1 MKNNKQLI
9 LFSEKG
15 NFSDMRVFV
24 NEGELLIEE
33 EISKALQE
41 RGESEY
47 SANKKAE
54 RIVDNNYYRIIDN
67 YNKDLTNMKINGK
80 NIRESIYINRDVLRA
95 NVIKKLE
102 ELLSLVKDN
111 QADKIKLDW
120 RLAGDYDE
128 EDEPLRSFYVFD
140 GNTPGQ
146 GLLEELFDL
155 SNVQQEIN
163 EKKIEDNK
171 ISQQELATKM
181 DCVKRVEHPDLGEVI
196 RIGGDELDEYYLNVL
211 VRGVPTGKSITK
223 VIYRYKED
231 FYSGSGVIVY
241 LDSDGQWH
249 IDSLGHCSCFGPIEQ
264 YNGIGYSLEQV
275 VKLLE
280 EKDERYAYEA
290 NPIMREIIIELVK
303 EQGE

>member
-41 RGESEY
+41 RGESKY

-54 RIVDNNYYRIIDN
+54 RIVDNNYYRVIDN

-80 NIRESIYINRDVLRA
+80 DIKEPIYINRDVLKA

-111 QADKIKLDW
+111 QANRIKLDW
-120 RLAGDYDE
+120 YLTSDCDE
-128 EDEPLRSFYVFD
+128 VYVFD

-146 GLLEELFDL
+146 GLLAELFDL

-163 EKKIEDNK
+163 EKKLEDNK
-171 ISQQELATKM
+171 ISQQELEMIEDQEWK
-181 DCVKRVEHPDLGEVI
+181 
-196 RIGGDELDEYYLNVL
+196 
-211 VRGVPTGKSITK
+211 K
-223 VIYRYKED
+223 V
-231 FYSGSGVIVY
+231 S
-241 LDSDGQWH
+241 Q
-249 IDSLGHCSCFGPIEQ
+249 
-264 YNGIGYSLEQV
+264 
-275 VKLLE
+275 
-280 EKDERYAYEA
+280 
-290 NPIMREIIIELVK
+290 
-303 EQGE
+303 